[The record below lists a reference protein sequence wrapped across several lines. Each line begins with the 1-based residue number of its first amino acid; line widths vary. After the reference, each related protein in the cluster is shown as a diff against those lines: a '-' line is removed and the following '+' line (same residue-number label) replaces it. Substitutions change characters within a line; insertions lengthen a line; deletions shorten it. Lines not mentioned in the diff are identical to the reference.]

1 MTAPLGESVGL
12 AHDYLLVMRGAER
25 AFAAIAEL
33 APGAPIY
40 TLLYD
45 RDGTEG
51 RFSSHPVI
59 TSRLQ
64 RLPFRQKGFRA
75 LLPLFPR
82 EAARLRAD
90 RHQVVIS
97 SSSAFAHGVRTA
109 EHAVHVCYCYT
120 PFRYAW
126 FERERA
132 LSEVPRVARPLL
144 GRTLRK
150 IRERDLQIAREVT
163 QYVAIS
169 KLGQERIQRL
179 WNRDAPVVHPP
190 VDVERFAPGK
200 PEDFFLVVGEV
211 TRHKRQALALE
222 AAKRAGRRVVV
233 VGEGPE
239 LPRLRAEYEGV
250 HDFPGRLSDD
260 ELSALYPRALGLIV
274 PNVEEFGIAA
284 VESQAAGR
292 PVLAVDAGGVQET
305 VIAGETGEFVPEDD
319 VEAMAEALAHTD
331 FTRFDSARVRKN
343 AERFSREAFQ
353 DRFSEVVRRA
363 ARR

>member
-1 MTAPLGESVGL
+1 MSGPLGQSVGL

-33 APGAPIY
+33 APDAPIY

-45 RDGTEG
+45 QRGTEG
-51 RFSSHPVI
+51 RFSSHPVV

-64 RLPFRQKGFRA
+64 RLPLRQKGFRA
-75 LLPLFPR
+75 LLPLFPG
-82 EAARLRAD
+82 EAARLGAD
-90 RHQVVIS
+90 GHRVVVS
-97 SSSAFAHGVRTA
+97 SSSAFAHGIRTA
-109 EHAVHVCYCYT
+109 EDAVHVCYCYT

-132 LSEVPRVARPLL
+132 LSEVPRAVRPLL
-144 GRTLRK
+144 DRTLRR
-150 IRERDLQIAREVT
+150 IRERDLEIARTVT

-169 KLGQERIQRL
+169 KLVQERIERL

-190 VDVERFAPGK
+190 VDVERFAPGEA
-200 PEDFFLVVGEV
+200 EDFFLVVGEV
-211 TRHKRQALALE
+211 TRHKRHALALE
-222 AAKRAGRRVVV
+222 AAQRAGRRVVV

-239 LPRLRAEYEGV
+239 LARLRQKYEGV
-250 HDFPGRLSDD
+250 HEFPGRLSD
-260 ELSALYPRALGLIV
+260 EALAALYPRALGLIV

-292 PVLAVDAGGVQET
+292 PVVAVDAGGVQET
-305 VIAGETGEFVPEDD
+305 VIAGETGVLVPEDD

-331 FTRFDSARVRKN
+331 FTRFDSARVREN

-353 DRFSEVVRRA
+353 ERFADEVRRA
-363 ARR
+363 RS